1 MILVDVKELIVK
13 FLMIWTGN
21 HMLFNVINEKLRD
34 WQTEKTLNVGIQF
47 FHSSWFSPLVTWYNA
62 RLLLNHEPVLC
73 FYVVNKN

>member
-47 FHSSWFSPLVTWYNA
+47 FHSSWFSPTSYMIQRAITVKSWTCF
-62 RLLLNHEPVLC
+62 VFLC
-73 FYVVNKN
+73 CQ